1 MKVCVD
7 FDKCTGL
14 GICES
19 LAPDFFEVN
28 DEGWVVWVGKGN
40 HFTEGIEK
48 KLWGTTTKIGGIVYD
63 IMIGIRPTSHRND
76 GRRQRWALSRYLL
89 GVKSFRLPNN
99 RTSMHT
105 DV

>member
-28 DEGWVVWVGKGN
+28 DEGDLVLLREDISDDELQAVEEAVGGCP
-40 HFTEGIEK
+40 TE
-48 KLWGTTTKIGGIVYD
+48 
-63 IMIGIRPTSHRND
+63 
-76 GRRQRWALSRYLL
+76 ALSIER
-89 GVKSFRLPNN
+89 
-99 RTSMHT
+99 
-105 DV
+105 